1 MNTAN
6 LSLYYYKTCPFCLR
20 VLDFITKH
28 SIKLELR
35 DARQDSFREELIAG
49 GGKKQVP
56 CLRIEQS
63 AGTQWLY
70 ESQAIIAFLQDS
82 LQHDG

>member
-20 VLDFITKH
+20 VIDFITKH

-35 DARQDSFREELIAG
+35 DASQDSFREELIAG

-56 CLRIEQS
+56 CLRIEKP
-63 AGTQWLY
+63 AGAQWLY
-70 ESQAIIAFLQDS
+70 ESQDIITFLQDS
-82 LQHDG
+82 LQHDV